1 MIRIKQIKEFNID
14 FTKTNTILIV
24 DSNNVIKNGLKY
36 SAEYSSNS
44 LVMRDNNGRI
54 KINEPVDDLDAVNK
68 SYFDNTIKD
77 FLSVRDFD
85 TNREDAKVENTN
97 TIFWRVNNDK
107 IQANVD
113 LSLVSEGALL
123 KIGVD
128 DKGKKFV
135 SATYLSEDTSSRSVD
150 IQQYGNFAVNNNALK
165 NINLRVY
172 SAKNKAQTPD
182 IAIIASSNDLD
193 YSPNL
198 SFYAYFDNNAI
209 GSNGVT
215 SLPVKAAQ
223 VLSSIDTFGAKE
235 SDNFEN
241 VFSIKVIA
249 DDDFS
254 INSTNDAHL
263 NVIQNNSLVFGTNRE
278 GDLFVTNG
286 LILGQSNNKTV
297 GNIIFDTNIG
307 HFMGYN
313 GSVWLPLDS
322 NSGDSY
328 INSDITSY
336 YSIGGVKEGDVFK
349 NGETLSDVVK
359 KIFSPNMFDE
369 FYIDFENA
377 YAEDGG
383 SLEVG
388 QPVTVSNAV
397 FSTNFNLDSAYIDG
411 NGFDSTVAYVES
423 PIEATESTKTFNIE
437 EGSYIWTIA
446 TDEDIDVTPIT
457 QTVRTFTVYGRNSVR
472 FGSSAYDIKNDSTNA
487 QTVIDNLNYVL
498 SDDFIGKGISFVT
511 DSENKSVA
519 NYTYFAYPAS
529 WGDITKVFMHGVP
542 IADTFEK
549 VGTYNFTNQWGH
561 SVLYVLYQSTMRGAY
576 RIGTK
581 ITFK

>member
-24 DSNNVIKNGLKY
+24 DNNNVIKNGLTY

-54 KINEPVDDLDAVNK
+54 KINAPVDDLDAVNK
-68 SYFDNTIKD
+68 IYLNGAIKN
-77 FLSVRDFD
+77 FLSVSDFD
-85 TNREDAKVENTN
+85 VNRENAKVENTN
-97 TIFWRVNNDK
+97 TIYWEINNNK
-107 IQANVD
+107 IQAKVD
-113 LSLVSEGALL
+113 LNLVSNGTLL
-123 KIGVD
+123 KVGEVD
-128 DKGKKFV
+128 GKKKFV
-135 SATYLSEDTSSRSVD
+135 SATYLSEDISSRSVD
-150 IQQYGNFAVNNNALK
+150 IQQYGNFANNNDVFK

-198 SFYAYFDNNAI
+198 SFYAYFDNNVI
-209 GSNGVT
+209 GSNGVN
-215 SLPVKAAQ
+215 SLPVKATQ
-223 VLSSIDTFGAKE
+223 VLSSIDTFGAKGI
-235 SDNFEN
+235 DTFEN

-249 DDDFS
+249 DDDFA

-286 LILGQSNNKTV
+286 LILGQSNNETV
-297 GNIIFDTNIG
+297 GNIIFDTSIG

-336 YSIGGVKEGDVFK
+336 YTIGGVKEGDVFK

-411 NGFDSTVAYVES
+411 NGFDSTVAYTES
-423 PIEATESTKTFNIE
+423 PIEATEATKTFNIE

-487 QTVIDNLNYVL
+487 QSVIDNLNYVL

-529 WGDITKVFMHGVP
+529 WGNITKVFMHGVP
-542 IADTFEK
+542 IADTFEN

-561 SVLYVLYQSTMRGAY
+561 SVLYVLYQSTTRGAY
-576 RIGTK
+576 RTGTK

>member
-36 SAEYSSNS
+36 SADYSSNS

-77 FLSVRDFD
+77 LLSVNDFD
-85 TNREDAKVENTN
+85 VNRENAKVENTN
-97 TIFWRVNNDK
+97 TIYWEINNNK
-107 IQANVD
+107 IQAKVD
-113 LSLVSEGALL
+113 LNLVSNGTLL
-123 KIGVD
+123 KVGEVD
-128 DKGKKFV
+128 GKKKFV
-135 SATYLSEDTSSRSVD
+135 SATYLSEDISSRSVD
-150 IQQYGNFAVNNNALK
+150 IQQYGNFVSNNDAFK

-215 SLPVKAAQ
+215 SLPVKATQ

-254 INSTNDAHL
+254 TNSTNDAHL

-286 LILGQSNNKTV
+286 LILGQSNNETV

-313 GSVWLPLDS
+313 GNAWLPLDS

-383 SLEVG
+383 CLEVG

-472 FGSSAYDIKNDSTNA
+472 FGSSAYDIKNDGSNA
-487 QTVIDNLNYVL
+487 QSVIDNLNYVL

-549 VGTYNFTNQWGH
+549 VGTYNFTNQWRH